1 MPQPN
6 ETELE
11 RQRLGEQLRR
21 EREYL
26 GFSQD
31 EVADALGITRSAV
44 SLIESG
50 QRKVEVPELKRL
62 AALFGRSVAYLTG
75 EAPEAPVDEPV
86 RALARMAKT
95 LSQSD
100 LNELQRFAEFL
111 RSRDKNKRGRGNG

>member
-1 MPQPN
+1 MPQPD
-6 ETELE
+6 ELE

-31 EVADALGITRSAV
+31 EVADSLGITRPAV

-50 QRKVEVPELKRL
+50 QRKVEVLELKRL
-62 AALFGRSVAYLTG
+62 AALYGRSVAYLTG
-75 EAPEAPVDEPV
+75 EESEPAAGEPV
-86 RALARMAKT
+86 RALARLAKT
-95 LSQSD
+95 LSPGD

-111 RSRDKNKRGRGNG
+111 RTRGKSSKRGRERG